1 MSLADFIEKKQI
13 GITVES
19 LLELNNIDLRQ
30 NYEVM
35 RRNVMKIKN
44 YIALKIIIKLYN
56 YFVKIM
62 IIKLIYPL
70 DELLLKI
77 YS

>member
-1 MSLADFIEKKQI
+1 M
-13 GITVES
+13 
-19 LLELNNIDLRQ
+19 NII
-30 NYEVM
+30 
-35 RRNVMKIKN
+35 KIKN

-77 YS
+77 YF

>member
-1 MSLADFIEKKQI
+1 M
-13 GITVES
+13 
-19 LLELNNIDLRQ
+19 NII
-30 NYEVM
+30 
-35 RRNVMKIKN
+35 KIKN
-44 YIALKIIIKLYN
+44 YFALKIIIKLYN

-62 IIKLIYPL
+62 IIKLTYPL

>member
-1 MSLADFIEKKQI
+1 M
-13 GITVES
+13 
-19 LLELNNIDLRQ
+19 NII
-30 NYEVM
+30 
-35 RRNVMKIKN
+35 KIKN

-56 YFVKIM
+56 YFVKII
-62 IIKLIYPL
+62 IIKLTYPL

>member
-1 MSLADFIEKKQI
+1 M
-13 GITVES
+13 
-19 LLELNNIDLRQ
+19 NII
-30 NYEVM
+30 
-35 RRNVMKIKN
+35 KIKN

-62 IIKLIYPL
+62 IIKLTYPL